1 MIIAYFD
8 CFSGISGDMVLGA
21 MVDAGLDAELLRR
34 EIDKLNLGDVSL
46 LFSATER
53 HGIAATRAEV
63 EVKGGPLAEADEQH
77 QVAGSSDA
85 TGDAHHH
92 DHGHDHHHAHRHV
105 EEVLDVLRQSRLDE
119 EVREKAIEIF
129 GRLAEAEARVHG
141 VSTADVHLHEVGTAD
156 ALVDI
161 VGAVAGLRLLGVEQ
175 VFSSPLR
182 CGSGFVECAHGRYP
196 IPVPAVMEL
205 CTGVPLIQTD
215 ATSELITP
223 TGAAIITG
231 LATSFEAPPEF
242 RLRGVGYG
250 AGRRP
255 GREIPNLLRI
265 RLGETEGILA
275 RDQAVLVEANID
287 DMNPEVYGYLFD
299 RLLAG
304 GARDVYITPVHMK
317 KGRPGSL
324 LSVLADAEQ
333 LDRVADIVLSETTTT
348 GIRYHYVERRKLE
361 RSSITVE
368 TAYGPVRVKTASF
381 DGVTRHAPEYD
392 DCARLAREK
401 TVPILSVYEAARN
414 AIEKE

>member
-21 MVDAGLDAELLRR
+21 MVDAGLDAELLRL
-34 EIDKLNLGDVSL
+34 EIDKLNLGDVRVH
-46 LFSATER
+46 FSPTER

-63 EVKGGPLAEADEQH
+63 EVEGGPLAAADEQH
-77 QVAGSSDA
+77 QIAGGTNAAAGSV
-85 TGDAHHH
+85 
-92 DHGHDHHHAHRHV
+92 DHHVHRHV
-105 EEVLDVLRQSRLDE
+105 EEVLEVLRQSRLDE

-129 GRLAEAEARVHG
+129 RRLAAAEARVHG
-141 VSTADVHLHEVGTAD
+141 VATEEVHLHEVGTAD

-161 VGAVAGLRLLGVEQ
+161 VGAVVGLRLLGVEQ

-182 CGSGFVECAHGRYP
+182 CGSGFVQCAHGRYP
-196 IPVPAVMEL
+196 VPVPAVMEL
-205 CTGVPLIQTD
+205 CSGVPLIQTD

-231 LATSFEAPPEF
+231 LATSFEPPPEF
-242 RLRGVGYG
+242 RLRSVGYG

-265 RLGETEGILA
+265 RIGETEGVLA

-304 GARDVYITPVHMK
+304 GARDVYVTPVHMK

-324 LSVLADAEQ
+324 LSVLADAVQ

-348 GIRYHYVERRKLE
+348 GLRYHYVELRKLE
-361 RSSITVE
+361 RSSVTVA

-381 DGVTRHAPEYD
+381 DGVARHAPEYD
-392 DCARLAREK
+392 DCARLARLK
-401 TVPILSVYEAARN
+401 TVPILTVYEAARN
-414 AIEKE
+414 AIERE

>member
-21 MVDAGLDAELLRR
+21 MVDAGLDAELLRL
-34 EIDKLNLGDVSL
+34 EIDKLNLGDVRVH
-46 LFSATER
+46 FSPTER

-63 EVKGGPLAEADEQH
+63 EVEGGPLAAADEQH
-77 QVAGSSDA
+77 QIAGGTNAAAGSV
-85 TGDAHHH
+85 
-92 DHGHDHHHAHRHV
+92 DHHVHRHV
-105 EEVLDVLRQSRLDE
+105 EEVLEVLRQSRLDE

-129 GRLAEAEARVHG
+129 RRLAAAEARVHG
-141 VSTADVHLHEVGTAD
+141 VATEEVHLHEVGTAD

-161 VGAVAGLRLLGVEQ
+161 VGAVVGLRLLGVEQ

-182 CGSGFVECAHGRYP
+182 CGSGFVQCAHGRYP
-196 IPVPAVMEL
+196 VPVPAVMEL
-205 CTGVPLIQTD
+205 CSGVPLIQTD

-231 LATSFEAPPEF
+231 LATSFEPPPEF
-242 RLRGVGYG
+242 RLRSVGYG

-265 RLGETEGILA
+265 RIGETEGILA

-304 GARDVYITPVHMK
+304 GARDVYVTPVHMK

-324 LSVLADAEQ
+324 LSVLADAAQ

-348 GIRYHYVERRKLE
+348 GLRYHYVERRKLE
-361 RSSITVE
+361 RSSVTVA

-381 DGVTRHAPEYD
+381 DGVARHAPEYD
-392 DCARLAREK
+392 DCARLARLK
-401 TVPILSVYEAARN
+401 TVPILTVYEAARN
-414 AIEKE
+414 AIERE

>member
-21 MVDAGLDAELLRR
+21 MVDAGLDAELLRL
-34 EIDKLNLGDVSL
+34 EIDKLNLGDVRVH
-46 LFSATER
+46 FSPTER

-63 EVKGGPLAEADEQH
+63 EVEGGPLAAADEQH
-77 QVAGSSDA
+77 QIAGGTNAAAGSV
-85 TGDAHHH
+85 
-92 DHGHDHHHAHRHV
+92 DHHVHRHV
-105 EEVLDVLRQSRLDE
+105 EEVLEVLRQSRLDE

-129 GRLAEAEARVHG
+129 RRLAAAEARVHG
-141 VSTADVHLHEVGTAD
+141 VATEEVHLHEVGTAD

-161 VGAVAGLRLLGVEQ
+161 VGAVVGLRLLGVEQ

-182 CGSGFVECAHGRYP
+182 CGSGFVQCAHGRYP
-196 IPVPAVMEL
+196 VPVPAVMEL
-205 CTGVPLIQTD
+205 CSGVPLIQTD

-231 LATSFEAPPEF
+231 LAASFEPPPEF
-242 RLRGVGYG
+242 RLRSVGYG

-265 RLGETEGILA
+265 RIGETEGVLA

-304 GARDVYITPVHMK
+304 GARDVYVTPVHMK

-324 LSVLADAEQ
+324 LSVLADAVQ

-348 GIRYHYVERRKLE
+348 GLRYHYVERRKLE
-361 RSSITVE
+361 RSSVTVA

-381 DGVTRHAPEYD
+381 DGVARHAPEYD
-392 DCARLAREK
+392 DCARLARLK
-401 TVPILSVYEAARN
+401 TVPILTVYEAARN
-414 AIEKE
+414 AIERE

>member
-21 MVDAGLDAELLRR
+21 MVDAGLDAELLRL
-34 EIDKLNLGDVSL
+34 EIDKLNLGDVRGH
-46 LFSATER
+46 FSPTER

-63 EVKGGPLAEADEQH
+63 EVEGGPLAAADEQH
-77 QVAGSSDA
+77 QIAGGTNAAAGS
-85 TGDAHHH
+85 G
-92 DHGHDHHHAHRHV
+92 DHHVHRHV
-105 EEVLDVLRQSRLDE
+105 EEVLEVLRQSRLDE

-129 GRLAEAEARVHG
+129 RRLAAAEARVHG
-141 VSTADVHLHEVGTAD
+141 VATEEVHLHEVGTAD

-161 VGAVAGLRLLGVEQ
+161 VGAVVGLRLLGVEQ

-182 CGSGFVECAHGRYP
+182 CGSGFVQCAHGRYP
-196 IPVPAVMEL
+196 VPVPAVMEL
-205 CTGVPLIQTD
+205 CSGVPIIQTD

-231 LATSFEAPPEF
+231 LATSFEPPPEF
-242 RLRGVGYG
+242 RLRSVGYG

-265 RLGETEGILA
+265 RIGETEGILA

-287 DMNPEVYGYLFD
+287 AMNPEVYGYLFD

-304 GARDVYITPVHMK
+304 GARDVYVTPVHMK

-324 LSVLADAEQ
+324 LSVLADAVQ

-348 GIRYHYVERRKLE
+348 GLRYHYVERRKLE
-361 RSSITVE
+361 RSSVTVA

-381 DGVTRHAPEYD
+381 DGVARHAPEYD
-392 DCARLAREK
+392 DCARLARLK
-401 TVPILSVYEAARN
+401 TVPILTVYEAARN
-414 AIEKE
+414 AIERE

>member
-21 MVDAGLDAELLRR
+21 MVDAGLDAELLRL
-34 EIDKLNLGDVSL
+34 EIDKLNLGDVRVH
-46 LFSATER
+46 FSPTER

-63 EVKGGPLAEADEQH
+63 EIEGGPLAAADEQH
-77 QVAGSSDA
+77 QIAGGTNAA
-85 TGDAHHH
+85 TGSV
-92 DHGHDHHHAHRHV
+92 DHHVHRHV
-105 EEVLDVLRQSRLDE
+105 EEVLEVLRQSRLDE

-129 GRLAEAEARVHG
+129 RRLAAAEARGHG
-141 VSTADVHLHEVGTAD
+141 VATEEVHLHEVGTAV

-161 VGAVAGLRLLGVEQ
+161 VGAVGGVRLLGGEQ

-182 CGSGFVECAHGRYP
+182 CGSGFVQCAHGRYP
-196 IPVPAVMEL
+196 VPVPAVMEL
-205 CTGVPLIQTD
+205 CSGVPIIQTD

-231 LATSFEAPPEF
+231 LAASFEPPPEF
-242 RLRGVGYG
+242 RLRSVGYG

-265 RLGETEGILA
+265 RIGETEGVLA

-304 GARDVYITPVHMK
+304 GARDVYVTPVHMK

-324 LSVLADAEQ
+324 LSVLADAVQ

-348 GIRYHYVERRKLE
+348 GLRYHYVERRKLE
-361 RSSITVE
+361 RSSVTVA

-381 DGVTRHAPEYD
+381 DGVARHAPEYD
-392 DCARLAREK
+392 DCARLARLK
-401 TVPILSVYEAARN
+401 TVPILTVYEAARN

>member
-34 EIDKLNLGDVSL
+34 EIDKLELGDVKL
-46 LFSATER
+46 HFSATER
-53 HGIAATRAEV
+53 HRIAATRAEV
-63 EVKGGPLAEADEQH
+63 EVEGGPLATADEQH
-77 QVAGSSDA
+77 QVTDGTDAAAGSV
-85 TGDAHHH
+85 H
-92 DHGHDHHHAHRHV
+92 DHSHVHRNV
-105 EEVLDVLRQSRLDE
+105 EEVMDVLRMSRLDE

-129 GRLAEAEARVHG
+129 RRLAEAEARVHG
-141 VSTADVHLHEVGTAD
+141 VATDEVHLHEVGAAD

-182 CGSGFVECAHGRYP
+182 CGSGFVQCAHGRYP
-196 IPVPAVMEL
+196 VPVPAVMEL
-205 CTGVPLIQTD
+205 CSGVPLIQTD

-223 TGAAIITG
+223 TGAAVITG
-231 LATSFEAPPEF
+231 LAASFEPPPEF

-265 RLGETEGILA
+265 RIGETEGVLA

-299 RLLAG
+299 RLLVG
-304 GARDVYITPVHMK
+304 GARDVYVTPVHMK

-324 LSVLADAEQ
+324 LSVLADPEH

-348 GIRYHYVERRKLE
+348 GLRYHYVERRKLE
-361 RSSITVE
+361 RSSVTVE
-368 TAYGPVRVKTASF
+368 TAYGSVRVKTASF
-381 DGVTRHAPEYD
+381 DGVARHAPEYE
-392 DCARLAREK
+392 DCARLARQK

-414 AIEKE
+414 AIEKGATSL

>member
-21 MVDAGLDAELLRR
+21 MVDAGLDAELLRL
-34 EIDKLNLGDVSL
+34 EIDKLNLGDVRVH
-46 LFSATER
+46 FSPTER

-63 EVKGGPLAEADEQH
+63 EVEGGPLAAADEQH
-77 QVAGSSDA
+77 QIAGGTNAAAGSV
-85 TGDAHHH
+85 
-92 DHGHDHHHAHRHV
+92 DHHVHRHV
-105 EEVLDVLRQSRLDE
+105 EEVLEVLRQSRLDE

-129 GRLAEAEARVHG
+129 RRLAAAEARVHG
-141 VSTADVHLHEVGTAD
+141 VATEEVHLHEVGTAD

-161 VGAVAGLRLLGVEQ
+161 VGAVVGLRLLGVEQ

-182 CGSGFVECAHGRYP
+182 CGSGFVQCAHGRYP
-196 IPVPAVMEL
+196 VPVPAVMEL
-205 CTGVPLIQTD
+205 CSGVPLIQTD

-231 LATSFEAPPEF
+231 LATSFEPPPEF
-242 RLRGVGYG
+242 RLRSVGYG

-265 RLGETEGILA
+265 RIGETEGILA

-299 RLLAG
+299 RLLEG
-304 GARDVYITPVHMK
+304 GAKDVYVTPVHMK

-324 LSVLADAEQ
+324 LSVLADAVQ

-348 GIRYHYVERRKLE
+348 GLRYHYVERRKLE
-361 RSSITVE
+361 RSSVTVA

-381 DGVTRHAPEYD
+381 DGVARHAPEYD
-392 DCARLAREK
+392 DCARLARLK
-401 TVPILSVYEAARN
+401 TVPILTVYEAARN
-414 AIEKE
+414 AIERE

>member
-21 MVDAGLDAELLRR
+21 MVDAGLDAELLRL
-34 EIDKLNLGDVSL
+34 EIDKLNLGDVRVH
-46 LFSATER
+46 FSPTER

-63 EVKGGPLAEADEQH
+63 EVEGGPLAAADEQH
-77 QVAGSSDA
+77 QIAGGTNA
-85 TGDAHHH
+85 AAGNV
-92 DHGHDHHHAHRHV
+92 DHHIHRHV
-105 EEVLDVLRQSRLDE
+105 EEVLEVLRQSRLDE

-129 GRLAEAEARVHG
+129 RRLAAAEARVHG
-141 VSTADVHLHEVGTAD
+141 VATEEVHLHEVGTAD

-161 VGAVAGLRLLGVEQ
+161 VGAVVGLRLLGVEQ

-182 CGSGFVECAHGRYP
+182 CGSGFVQCAHGRYP
-196 IPVPAVMEL
+196 VPVPAVMEL
-205 CTGVPLIQTD
+205 CSGVPLIQTD

-231 LATSFEAPPEF
+231 LAPSFDPPPEF
-242 RLRGVGYG
+242 RLRSVGYG

-265 RLGETEGILA
+265 RIGETEGVLA

-304 GARDVYITPVHMK
+304 GARDVYVTPVHMK

-324 LSVLADAEQ
+324 LSVLADAVQ

-348 GIRYHYVERRKLE
+348 GLRYHYVERRKLE
-361 RSSITVE
+361 RSSVTVA

-381 DGVTRHAPEYD
+381 DGVARHAPEYD
-392 DCARLAREK
+392 DCARLARLK
-401 TVPILSVYEAARN
+401 TVPILTVYEAARN